1 LRGDPSWLAFVSPSG
16 ASRSEHLDRKA
27 RPLEA
32 WLAQAEEIRTRRD
45 AGDCADFRGIVISAE
60 AHDLT
65 SALATVSVTGK
76 AVFFD
81 HPPLAAETSNSN
93 PRPRQS
99 SHYVGMLSAH
109 DASVSEMETTIRS
122 GAIGDVTG
130 VNALGDEAEP
140 WKQLELLN
148 IALRNKRKCPRQ

>member
-1 LRGDPSWLAFVSPSG
+1 
-16 ASRSEHLDRKA
+16 
-27 RPLEA
+27 
-32 WLAQAEEIRTRRD
+32 
-45 AGDCADFRGIVISAE
+45 
-60 AHDLT
+60 
-65 SALATVSVTGK
+65 
-76 AVFFD
+76 
-81 HPPLAAETSNSN
+81 
-93 PRPRQS
+93 
-99 SHYVGMLSAH
+99 MLSAH